1 MRSGSGARA
10 LTWLIVVL
18 VGLVLVDVLVEGWV
32 LALLTRPGG
41 GPPGWPKL
49 VKNGLFL
56 ALAALTVASVLVRR
70 RWRDFT
76 TRADLALLVLALVM
90 VVAGVVGGSPPR
102 LIGQAL
108 FVYFRGVIVFYA
120 LRAAD
125 PPGPWLR
132 RIGWVL
138 AGIIGLNVAV
148 ALVQML
154 VGIPAFTAVGWT
166 DLTWAKI
173 DRAQGLLTHPNHLGH
188 VLGLALLG
196 LLAAMVTRPRV
207 RWPWWAA
214 FAAGALALS
223 ATQSRESVLACAV
236 GAGLLWLLARGGR
249 RILAAVAVLLLCA
262 AAQVL
267 LRPANLA
274 EWQRRMSGV
283 VNAVAPTTPP
293 ASPAPHPSGGAKVG
307 TAKPKPPQ
315 REIRILM
322 YQQGLRLLWH
332 EPILGY
338 GVGQFGGIVAQENNP
353 NWNLNPRFGPGGFD
367 RHGFVSKQ
375 VDSFWLHLVVETG
388 LLGLLAY
395 LCWLYLLIRPLLPGA
410 RRRPDRPADPYAAW
424 AVVALAFVVQVAFLS
439 ASLED
444 EVLPALLFALLGVAW
459 TRTRRQPTPPV
470 AEPELVAVR

>member
-1 MRSGSGARA
+1 MFLSNAAAFLRTIEKHRLPFVFTLYPGAGFR
-10 LTWLIVVL
+10 LND
-18 VGLVLVDVLVEGWV
+18 DVSDRNL
-32 LALLTRPGG
+32 
-41 GPPGWPKL
+41 
-49 VKNGLFL
+49 
-56 ALAALTVASVLVRR
+56 RR
-70 RWRDFT
+70 
-76 TRADLALLVLALVM
+76 VCE
-90 VVAGVVGGSPPR
+90 SE
-102 LIGQAL
+102 
-108 FVYFRGVIVFYA
+108 YFRGVIVFYA

-293 ASPAPHPSGGAKVG
+293 NPS
-307 TAKPKPPQ
+307 
-315 REIRILM
+315 
-322 YQQGLRLLWH
+322 
-332 EPILGY
+332 
-338 GVGQFGGIVAQENNP
+338 
-353 NWNLNPRFGPGGFD
+353 
-367 RHGFVSKQ
+367 RHNGRSG
-375 VDSFWLHLVVETG
+375 S
-388 LLGLLAY
+388 
-395 LCWLYLLIRPLLPGA
+395 
-410 RRRPDRPADPYAAW
+410 
-424 AVVALAFVVQVAFLS
+424 
-439 ASLED
+439 
-444 EVLPALLFALLGVAW
+444 
-459 TRTRRQPTPPV
+459 
-470 AEPELVAVR
+470 

>member
-10 LTWLIVVL
+10 LTGLIVVL
-18 VGLVLVDVLVEGWV
+18 VGLVLVDVLLEGWV

-41 GPPGWPKL
+41 APPGWPKL

-56 ALAALTVASVLVRR
+56 ALAALTVASVPVRR
-70 RWRDFT
+70 RWRDLA

-274 EWQRRMSGV
+274 EWQRRPSRHNGRSG
-283 VNAVAPTTPP
+283 
-293 ASPAPHPSGGAKVG
+293 S
-307 TAKPKPPQ
+307 
-315 REIRILM
+315 
-322 YQQGLRLLWH
+322 
-332 EPILGY
+332 
-338 GVGQFGGIVAQENNP
+338 
-353 NWNLNPRFGPGGFD
+353 
-367 RHGFVSKQ
+367 
-375 VDSFWLHLVVETG
+375 
-388 LLGLLAY
+388 
-395 LCWLYLLIRPLLPGA
+395 
-410 RRRPDRPADPYAAW
+410 
-424 AVVALAFVVQVAFLS
+424 
-439 ASLED
+439 
-444 EVLPALLFALLGVAW
+444 
-459 TRTRRQPTPPV
+459 
-470 AEPELVAVR
+470 